1 MRALHVTGNNI
12 IYSHRVRVQH
22 IPKEIM
28 KLIENKIII
37 TNIYRKQAY
46 GSIICR
52 YFWIGFIAFILNDK
66 SLLYYTNLFYPND

>member
-12 IYSHRVRVQH
+12 IYSHSVRVQH
-22 IPKEIM
+22 IPNEIM
-28 KLIENKIII
+28 KFIENKNII

-46 GSIICR
+46 GSIICG